1 MALRH
6 IERKKDLEI
15 LLKRMDNLKGGS
27 NQSEFDYWHKVV
39 EGCIKKGLAMDE
51 VDYENA
57 PSWFRKLWVGLR

>member
-15 LLKRMDNLKGGS
+15 LLKRMDDLKGGE
-27 NQSEFDYWHKVV
+27 NQPEFDYWHRVV
-39 EGCIKKGLAMDE
+39 EGCIKEELAMDE
-51 VDYENA
+51 TDYENA